1 MPKGMSLKKES
12 GAKRQLYHSFSRSE
26 NCLLSSKQHDKCTK
40 ASVCKGKQ
48 VGFCAAFFLA
58 ISHLKVGEEHSHCPK
73 NFCKMPR
80 IFFILLL
87 RTRTIH
93 PASLLRFTDRLKST
107 LYTFCVVLSSFLVER
122 ERDKC

>member
-1 MPKGMSLKKES
+1 ML
-12 GAKRQLYHSFSRSE
+12 H
-26 NCLLSSKQHDKCTK
+26 
-40 ASVCKGKQ
+40 
-48 VGFCAAFFLA
+48 AFFLA
-58 ISHLKVGEEHSHCPK
+58 ISHLKVGEEEEEHSHCPK

-87 RTRTIH
+87 RTSTSQASRTIH

-122 ERDKC
+122 QRERDKC